1 MPPNDNKKGVFA
13 VLLVNEDNMTKALLY
28 LFYVVAV
35 VVMAIATVVGR
46 NHGQDYAVSHIYG
59 AWWFTL
65 LWALLAVVGVVWIVK
80 RRMRRW
86 SLLCLHGAWLLILVG
101 AMTTHVTAESGSIH
115 LRRGEATSRWM
126 ADDSNGGKREQTL
139 PFEVRL
145 DEFKV
150 VYDAGTE
157 SAADYQSALTFID
170 GEKLTSGRVSM
181 NNIFSYGGM
190 RFYQSSYDDDMKG
203 CSLSINAD
211 PYGIPITYT
220 GYALLF
226 LSMLWML
233 IDRRGAFRQVLRS
246 DAIRRGVLSLA
257 LLVGVGASLEAAT
270 TLPRATAAKFGRLH
284 ILYNGRIC
292 SVETYAID
300 FTKKIY
306 GKPTYNGLSALQ
318 VLTGW
323 IFWGDEWGSEKFIHV
338 KGGKLADRL
347 LLPDYMSLNG
357 FFDYA
362 THGYVL
368 GPYIHEYYNGNSDKL
383 YKQAAEVDE
392 RIQLIMDLRHGSP
405 LKIFPNTAN
414 GHTQWLAPM
423 DKLPQGLGQG
433 DSMYIRNAF
442 SLLYQYALSGSYG
455 DMESMLSK
463 MIKYQKA
470 NAGATLPTST
480 QDKAEHIYNK
490 VDFTSILF
498 MVCLTLGMVLL
509 VSVIVRLT
517 RGRDIPYLFWCSYAV
532 SVVAFAAIS
541 FVLALRW
548 IVGGSIPM
556 ANGYETMLVLAW
568 AIMLIALSVSP
579 KWRIMLPFGLLLGG
593 FFLLV
598 SHIGQMD
605 PQITPTMPVLR
616 SPLLSVHVSII
627 MLSYALLS
635 LTFLCSLTAVVV
647 RKHTI
652 EPLMQLG
659 LLMLY
664 PAVATLTMGIF
675 IGAVWAN
682 VSWGNYWSWDP
693 KEVWALITLMIYAIP
708 MHTQTVAAMRR
719 PMVYH
724 VFMLVAFAALLM
736 TYFGVNY
743 LMGGMHSYY

>member
-1 MPPNDNKKGVFA
+1 
-13 VLLVNEDNMTKALLY
+13 MTKVLLY
-28 LFYVVAV
+28 LFYTLIII
-35 VVMAIATVVGR
+35 VMAVATVVGR
-46 NHGQDYAVSHIYG
+46 NHGQDYALCHIYG

-65 LWALLAVVGVVWIVK
+65 LWALLAVVGIVWIVK

-86 SLLCLHGAWLLILVG
+86 SLLCLHGAWVLILVG
-101 AMTTHVTAESGSIH
+101 AMVSHVTAESGIIH
-115 LRRGEATSRWM
+115 LRQGEATNRWL
-126 ADDSNGGKREQTL
+126 ADDGDGGQCEQTL
-139 PFEVRL
+139 PFCVRL
-145 DEFKV
+145 DDFKV

-157 SAADYQSALTFID
+157 SAADYLSAITFVD
-170 GEKLTSGRVSM
+170 GGKTIVGRVSM
-181 NNIFSYGGM
+181 NNIFRYGGI

-203 CSLSINAD
+203 CTLSINAD

-220 GYALLF
+220 GYGLLF
-226 LSMLWML
+226 MSMLWML
-233 IDRRGAFRQVLRS
+233 ADRRGAFRQVLKS
-246 DAIRRGVLSLA
+246 DAIRRGVLSMAMLI
-257 LLVGVGASLEAAT
+257 GIGASLSAAT
-270 TLPRATAAKFGRLH
+270 TLPRATAAQMGRLN

-292 SVETYAID
+292 SLETYALD

-306 GKPTYNGLSALQ
+306 GKPTYRGLTAEQ

-362 THGYVL
+362 TKQYVL
-368 GPYIHEYYNGNSDKL
+368 GPYIHEYYNGNSTKL
-383 YKQAAEVDE
+383 YKQAVEIDE
-392 RIQLIMDLRHGSP
+392 RIQLIMDLRHGTP
-405 LKIFPNTAN
+405 LKIFPHTAN
-414 GHTQWLAPM
+414 GRTQWLAPM
-423 DKLPQGLGQG
+423 DKLPQRIGYG
-433 DSMYIRNAF
+433 DSLYIRNAF

-455 DMESMLSK
+455 DIESMVSK
-463 MIKYQKA
+463 MIKYQEA
-470 NAGATLPTST
+470 NAGTTLPTPT
-480 QDKAEHIYNK
+480 QAKAEHIYNN
-490 VDFTSILF
+490 VDFTGILF
-498 MVCLTLGMVLL
+498 MVCLTLGFVLL
-509 VSVIVRLT
+509 AGVIARLT
-517 RGRDIPYLFWCSYAV
+517 RGKDVPYLFVGSY
-532 SVVAFAAIS
+532 VASLLVFAAIT

-548 IVGGSIPM
+548 IIGGSIPM
-556 ANGYETMLVLAW
+556 SNGYETMLVLAW
-568 AIMLIALSVSP
+568 AIMLIALCVGI

-616 SPLLSVHVSII
+616 SPLLSIHVSIV

-647 RKHTI
+647 RKHTL
-652 EPLMQLG
+652 EPLMQLS

-664 PAVATLTMGIF
+664 PAVVTLTMGIF

-708 MHTQTVAAMRR
+708 LHTQTVTAMRR

-724 VFMLVAFAALLM
+724 VFMLVAFATLLM